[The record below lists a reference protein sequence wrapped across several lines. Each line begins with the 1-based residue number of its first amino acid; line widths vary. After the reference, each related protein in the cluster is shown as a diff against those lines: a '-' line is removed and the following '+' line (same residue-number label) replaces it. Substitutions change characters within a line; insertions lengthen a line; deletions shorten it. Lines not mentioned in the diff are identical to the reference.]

1 MPQLHQVAASQAFNA
16 VVIAGGRGSHPRAA
30 NESLFVERVHCNVD
44 VFLAVAEP
52 LADGLRRVQALVAD
66 SGLRLYTWSM
76 QRLREEWPV
85 ILIVATIAGAAW
97 MAAWN
102 VQGFIATQIAASE
115 ARLTAQILETREQ
128 IAETRE
134 QIVEIRKYIVD
145 HLGRSQ
151 WRGLTLDWQTR
162 QASSCLNASAST
174 PQISYGAE

>member
-1 MPQLHQVAASQAFNA
+1 
-16 VVIAGGRGSHPRAA
+16 
-30 NESLFVERVHCNVD
+30 
-44 VFLAVAEP
+44 
-52 LADGLRRVQALVAD
+52 
-66 SGLRLYTWSM
+66 M

-145 HLGRSQ
+145 HLG
-151 WRGLTLDWQTR
+151 DH
-162 QASSCLNASAST
+162 
-174 PQISYGAE
+174 GAAD